1 MLDHLRQKIVE
12 AILST
17 HSATLATY
25 GPAGLQASQLP
36 CESIGLRFF
45 MLLPATSDHLLNLET
60 RPEVTVN
67 TARWQLRGT
76 AAILE
81 NENYPLV
88 LGLRSKPEAQW
99 GRLVEIFPTQ
109 FNLRRTD
116 GLDFSETIDVDYLL
130 DESGR

>member
-1 MLDHLRQKIVE
+1 MLP
-12 AILST
+12 
-17 HSATLATY
+17 